1 MTGFARIFGYKVGI
15 LANNGV
21 LFSESALKATH
32 FIELCCQRRI
42 PLLFLQNITGFM
54 VGRDYEAGGIAKN
67 GAKMVMA
74 VACAQ
79 VPKITVVVG
88 GSYGAGN
95 YGMCG
100 RAFSPRLLFMWP
112 NARIAVMGPR
122 QAAETLLTV
131 RLDALRA
138 RGEEMNEAAR
148 EAFVQP
154 IVERYEHESDASYS
168 TARLWDDGVI
178 DPRDTRRALALGL
191 AAAARA
197 PIPEPRFGV
206 FRM

>member
-1 MTGFARIFGYKVGI
+1 
-15 LANNGV
+15 
-21 LFSESALKATH
+21 
-32 FIELCCQRRI
+32 
-42 PLLFLQNITGFM
+42 
-54 VGRDYEAGGIAKN
+54 
-67 GAKMVMA
+67 
-74 VACAQ
+74 
-79 VPKITVVVG
+79 
-88 GSYGAGN
+88 
-95 YGMCG
+95 
-100 RAFSPRLLFMWP
+100 MWP
-112 NARIAVMGPR
+112 NARISVMGPR

-138 RGEEMNEAAR
+138 RGEELSEAAR
-148 EAFVQP
+148 EAFTQP

-178 DPRDTRRALALGL
+178 DPRDTRRVLALGL